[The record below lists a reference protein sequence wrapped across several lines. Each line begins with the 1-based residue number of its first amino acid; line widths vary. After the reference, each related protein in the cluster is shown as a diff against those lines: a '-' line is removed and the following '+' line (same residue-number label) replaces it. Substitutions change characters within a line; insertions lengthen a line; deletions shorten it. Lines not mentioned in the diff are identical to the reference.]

1 MLESKEKNDESNNI
15 NLNKSSNNCR
25 NSINKTNKGK
35 ILSKL
40 TSPNSSINPTNDNML
55 LNETIN
61 YNIDKKMNIYDK
73 KIGDLES
80 FTKEQI
86 YEILKQLNLVK
97 KAYAFVAGILKKD
110 KMSPN
115 MRLNGYNTSHNVM
128 GQSGEHIFNNYIN
141 NENRNTMNVTG
152 NNFNNRKSI
161 KNENNSNNISKYTS
175 NGKNIQ
181 TMDDINLSDNLF
193 YNGKYYFNIKDI
205 LEKYKNNI
213 NLNTENKKILK
224 KLDNKLQ
231 EDSNRNRNNSP
242 NGNNQIKGDKL
253 SDAKKLGKSSNK
265 MIKSDN
271 DSMNHSMINSEK
283 K

>member
-1 MLESKEKNDESNNI
+1 
-15 NLNKSSNNCR
+15 
-25 NSINKTNKGK
+25 
-35 ILSKL
+35 
-40 TSPNSSINPTNDNML
+40 
-55 LNETIN
+55 
-61 YNIDKKMNIYDK
+61 
-73 KIGDLES
+73 
-80 FTKEQI
+80 
-86 YEILKQLNLVK
+86 
-97 KAYAFVAGILKKD
+97 
-110 KMSPN
+110 
-115 MRLNGYNTSHNVM
+115 
-128 GQSGEHIFNNYIN
+128 
-141 NENRNTMNVTG
+141 
-152 NNFNNRKSI
+152 
-161 KNENNSNNISKYTS
+161 
-175 NGKNIQ
+175 
-181 TMDDINLSDNLF
+181 MDDINFSDNLF

-271 DSMNHSMINSEK
+271 DSMNHSILNSEK